1 MSTQLVIPVT
11 EAEESAPVKA
21 ESGHGPFENVRELYD
36 TIARRAFEAFIC
48 RGQKDGYDFDD
59 WIKAES
65 ELLHP
70 VHLAIT
76 ESDGALT
83 VRAEVP
89 GFSAT
94 DLKVRVDGHLLTI
107 SGKRETSEEHKTNKS
122 IYSERCS
129 NEIYRAVAL
138 PSEADPK
145 SIQATLDK
153 GVLEFV
159 MAKVDKK

>member
-1 MSTQLVIPVT
+1 MSTQLAIQVKQ
-11 EAEESAPVKA
+11 ADESAPIKPVSSL
-21 ESGHGPFENVRELYD
+21 EPFEHLHELYN
-36 TIARRAFEAFIC
+36 TVARRAFAPFES
-48 RGQKDGYDFDD
+48 RGHKHGYDFDD
-59 WIKAES
+59 WLKAET
-65 ELLHP
+65 ECLHP

-76 ESDGALT
+76 ESDGAIT

-107 SGKRETSEEHKTNKS
+107 SGKRETSEERKTDKTV
-122 IYSERCS
+122 YSERCS
-129 NEIYRAVAL
+129 NEIFRAVDL
-138 PSEADPK
+138 PAEADPK

-159 MAKVDKK
+159 IAKVGKK